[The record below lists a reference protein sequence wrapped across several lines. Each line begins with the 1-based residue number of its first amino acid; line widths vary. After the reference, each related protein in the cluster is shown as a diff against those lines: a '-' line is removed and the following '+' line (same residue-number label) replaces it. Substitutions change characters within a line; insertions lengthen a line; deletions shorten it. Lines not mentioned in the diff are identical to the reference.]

1 MMKAN
6 KLRLGI
12 FFVITMT
19 FFLAVIIWLT
29 GGLSGRKTIPYVCYF
44 DWSVSGLSL
53 GSEVMYNGVLVG
65 SVRSISIAPDG
76 RLVQVL
82 MDVDPSFTVDREIT
96 ACLTAAGITGSQKID
111 LSRAGEGVVQLNGAA
126 DLGFTP
132 PATVIPV
139 TSGMMQKL
147 SHGADRLVEI
157 MDIVDFELLNEE
169 LNRMLVNMNRL
180 MDAAEVEI
188 LVECLVSNS
197 RNLDSLLITYN
208 RLGRNADLL
217 VTQIRT
223 EMPGLSSDAR
233 QLMESLEEL
242 SGILSVLARNADAA
256 LEPVAGFAW
265 EARELMPLIREGLD
279 EMISPGGREAV
290 W

>member
-111 LSRAGEGVVQLNGAA
+111 LSRAVEGVVQLNRAA

-223 EMPGLSSDAR
+223 ELPGLSSDAR

-256 LEPVAGFAW
+256 LEPVAGFAG

>member
-1 MMKAN
+1 MMQAN
-6 KLRLGI
+6 RLRLGI

-29 GGLSGRKTIPYVCYF
+29 GGLSGKKTVPYVCYF

-53 GSEVMYNGVLVG
+53 GTEVMYNGVLVG

-82 MDVDPSFTVDREIT
+82 MEIDPSFVVDSEIT
-96 ACLTAAGITGSQKID
+96 ACLTASGITGSQKID
-111 LSRAGEGVVQLNGAA
+111 LSRAAYGEVQLNRAGE
-126 DLGFTP
+126 LGFDP
-132 PATVIPV
+132 PAVVIPV
-139 TSGMMQKL
+139 TSGTMQKL

-157 MDIVDFELLNEE
+157 MDIMDFEVLNEE
-169 LNRMLVNMNRL
+169 LTRMLVNVNRL
-180 MDAAEVEI
+180 MDAAEVEV

-208 RLGRNADLL
+208 RLGRNTDLL
-217 VTQIRT
+217 VTQMRA
-223 EMPGLSSDAR
+223 ELPGLSSDAHH
-233 QLMESLEEL
+233 LMESLEEL
-242 SGILSVLARNADAA
+242 SAVLKAFTQNADAA
-256 LEPVAGFAW
+256 LEPVSGFAG

-279 EMISPGGREAV
+279 AMISPQGREVV

>member
-29 GGLSGRKTIPYVCYF
+29 GGLSGKKTIPYVCYF

-82 MDVDPSFTVDREIT
+82 MEVDPSFSVDPEIT
-96 ACLTAAGITGSQKID
+96 ASLTAAGITGSQKID
-111 LSRAGEGVVQLNGAA
+111 LSRAGEGVVQLNRAT
-126 DLGFTP
+126 DLDFTP

-139 TSGMMQKL
+139 ATGMMQKL

-169 LNRMLVNMNRL
+169 LNRMLMNMNRL

-223 EMPGLSSDAR
+223 ELPGLSSDAR
-233 QLMESLEEL
+233 HLMESLEEL
-242 SGILSVLARNADAA
+242 AGILEVFARNADAT
-256 LEPVAGFAW
+256 LGPVAGFAG
-265 EARELMPLIREGLD
+265 EARELVPLIREGLD
-279 EMISPGGREAV
+279 EMISPQGREVV

>member
-12 FFVITMT
+12 FFVVTMA

-29 GGLSGRKTIPYVCYF
+29 GGLSGKKMVPYVCYF

-82 MDVDPSFTVDREIT
+82 MEVDPSFVVDHEIT
-96 ACLTAAGITGSQKID
+96 ACLTTAGIAGSQKID
-111 LSRAGEGVVQLNGAA
+111 LSRSAEGQTQLNRAV

-132 PATVIPV
+132 PAVVIPV

-157 MDIVDFELLNEE
+157 MDIVDFEVLNEE
-169 LNRMLVNMNRL
+169 LNRMLVNVNRL
-180 MDAAEVEI
+180 MDAAEVEV

-217 VTQIRT
+217 VTQMRT
-223 EMPGLSSDAR
+223 ELPGLSSDAR
-233 QLMESLEEL
+233 HLMESLEEL
-242 SGILSVLARNADAA
+242 TQVLNAFTRNADAL
-256 LEPVAGFAW
+256 LEPVSGFAG
-265 EARELMPLIREGLD
+265 EARELMPLLREGLD
-279 EMISPGGREAV
+279 AMISPQGREVV